1 LKITNRLTK
10 NNRKDVGVVCGGGG
24 KEAKR
29 NGGEA
34 IR

>member
-1 LKITNRLTK
+1 LTK

-29 NGGEA
+29 DGGEA